1 MEIEILFF
9 VSLATEKI
17 PDFKTLQVFAGS
29 FLCCHAALANS
40 HLQLCCLVDLVLETG
55 KAASPF

>member
-29 FLCCHAALANS
+29 FVSNEIFAMS
-40 HLQLCCLVDLVLETG
+40 
-55 KAASPF
+55 SPT

>member
-17 PDFKTLQVFAGS
+17 PDFKTLQFLQGLFCVVMPRLLIASCCFA
-29 FLCCHAALANS
+29 A
-40 HLQLCCLVDLVLETG
+40 
-55 KAASPF
+55 